1 MRDIRPTANIVKQA
15 IFNILQNLKGKKI
28 LDLFAGTGQI
38 GITALEKGAESVVF
52 VEIEKERIKDIL
64 KKIKNKENIKTYSID
79 VLKFLKNQ
87 KDDQWDII
95 FADPP
100 YNYKLYDKLIKEGFR
115 VLKEGGLLIVEHSD
129 KTKVDNILSDYIID
143 SRKYGDT
150 LITFWRK

>member
-1 MRDIRPTANIVKQA
+1 MRDLRPTSNMVKQA
-15 IFNILQNLKGKKI
+15 IFNILHNIKGKKF

-38 GITALEKGAESVVF
+38 GITALEKGAENVVF
-52 VEIEKERIKDIL
+52 VEIEKERVRDIL
-64 KKIKNKENIKTYSID
+64 KKVKNKENIKVHNLD

-87 KDDQWDII
+87 KDNEVDII

-100 YNYKLYDKLIKEGFR
+100 YSYKLYDKLIKEGFR

-129 KTKVDNILSDYIID
+129 KVNVDNILPDYIID

-150 LITFWRK
+150 VITFWRK

>member
-1 MRDIRPTANIVKQA
+1 MRDLRPTSNMVKQA
-15 IFNILQNLKGKKI
+15 IFNILQSLKGKKI

-64 KKIKNKENIKTYSID
+64 KKIENKENTKTYSID
-79 VLKFLKNQ
+79 ALKFLKNQ
-87 KDDQWDII
+87 KDEQWDII

-115 VLKEGGLLIVEHSD
+115 VLNEGGLLIVEHSD
-129 KTKVDNILSDYIID
+129 KVNVDDILSDHIID

-150 LITFWRK
+150 VITFWRK